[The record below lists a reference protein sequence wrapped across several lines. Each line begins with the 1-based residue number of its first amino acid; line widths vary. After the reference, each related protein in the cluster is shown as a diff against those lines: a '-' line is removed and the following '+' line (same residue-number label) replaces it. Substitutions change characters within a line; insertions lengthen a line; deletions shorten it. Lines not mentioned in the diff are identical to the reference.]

1 MFTHKSTNNSRPRL
15 LNKPSAGHSKRRNA
29 DSHASQNEKDE
40 EEEKLQNLK
49 EFRER
54 KKLEEIEI
62 DKRFFGAPI
71 EGTKQLGWLLNF
83 RSTSV
88 PEKLATGGSE
98 MEDNIHSSSLD
109 VSAVVLYFISD
120 EGEYFS
126 VTKVF
131 EPYFYIAVKDDHSF
145 TEVSNYLTSLDPL
158 VSLDIVEK
166 EDLNKMNHLSGIKA
180 KFMKLKFKNVQQLME
195 MRSKLLPIIEKN
207 KKKNQNSFEVLEE
220 ELLEEKD
227 FEDEFLDDL
236 DDYERGIRRKRKAK
250 LSTMDCVDKIIDIRE
265 YDIKY
270 HIRCAIDSDL
280 RVGYWYDVS
289 IEEGTVVL
297 SMRQDIEERAIPKV
311 CAFDIET
318 TKPPLMFPDPQSDR
332 IMMISYMIDG
342 HGYLIVNREIVSED
356 IENFDYTPKDEFP
369 GYFEVFNVENEKELL
384 LKWFSHM
391 QEEKP
396 CVYVTYNGD
405 YFDWPFIEERA
416 KVYSLNL
423 REHVGYYRLSGDSK
437 RLGSDTEYGS
447 SFGVHID
454 CLYWVIRD
462 SYLPHGSHGLKAV
475 TRAKLKYDPIE
486 VDPEEML
493 PLASSEPQKLASY
506 SVSDAVSTYYLY
518 MKYINP
524 FIFSLCN
531 IIPMP
536 PDEVLRK
543 GSGTLCETLLMVQA
557 FKGNIIFP
565 NRYQSD
571 PEKMY
576 KGHLIASE
584 TYIGGRVEGLKSGVY
599 RSDIP
604 HSFKLNPNRYQT
616 LIANVD
622 RALRFSIQVEQQ
634 LEVDQVANFDEVKQ
648 EIIDAL
654 LKLKETPERMEC
666 PKLYHLDV
674 GAMYPNIILTHRLQP
689 SAMVN
694 EDTCAQCIYNKP
706 ENDCKRIMKWHFR
719 AEYFTATR
727 SEFNIAKNTLMNE
740 NPDYTNEELRKRVG
754 EISQKAHKKKYNKES
769 MVKDATICQRENP
782 FYVNTV
788 REFRDRRYVLKD
800 KTKEW
805 KDKMKDPEFEEK
817 AKVMLVLYDSLQL
830 AHKCILNSFYGYVM
844 RKAARWYSME
854 MAGVVTYNG
863 AQIIR
868 MARELIDDIGTSL
881 ELDTDGIWCMLPG
894 SFPENFTLKL
904 TNGKK
909 RTISYPCLMLNADVA
924 QNFSNNQYQNFNP
937 ETGQWEKRS
946 ECSIFFEVDGPY
958 RAMILPAS
966 KEEGKSIK
974 KRYAVFNH
982 DGTLAELKGFE
993 IKRRGELKLI
1003 KIFQSQVF
1011 EQFLKGLTLKEC
1023 YDCVAEIANRWLDIL
1038 YTKGEGIET
1047 KQLFDY
1053 ITESSNMSK
1062 KLEEYGNQKAARI
1075 TAAKRL
1081 VDLFGEQ
1088 MVRDKGLVC
1097 SYIVAKKP
1105 ENASVTERVIPTIVF
1120 QKEESVCLTFLRKWT
1135 KDNSLTEIDLKEIV
1149 DWDYYIERLG
1159 SAIQK
1164 IITIP
1169 AALQAIEN
1177 PVPRVKHPDWLLKK
1191 LKENDSQSKQ
1201 RSLLSM
1207 LKSSSSTME
1216 DVNSDVM
1223 DSSDSTDE
1231 DGWTLKRKLD
1241 ENHLSDDE
1249 QVSQKK
1255 KKPNKKKKQQHES
1268 SDDEETNAPLGDGT
1282 MASFVQFYSNQLKD
1296 LVWHILEIRETDTP
1310 GLLNLFI
1317 CVGGKMRTMKIKVP
1331 RVIYLNFYKKQ
1342 QYDVEPR
1349 KKLPMLSS
1357 LLSENSVTNKQETFL
1372 YKKKFDEVVYQKNLQ
1387 SMYSEFSNPDIQ
1399 GVYETQ
1405 IDPVLRSILYIG
1417 ALCKVDPKSRSKL
1430 DSTSVLSVSDLIQ
1443 IDGNISK
1450 KTRGVSYLNDISN
1463 LQKLYLF
1470 ESYSD
1475 VRGIIGLFSFAT
1487 KKAYI
1492 FLIHSVEIQTVGLH
1506 PDRIFDEVLD
1516 QLLQTNSQLNIT
1528 EIEEF
1533 ELDVYKNRNDVI
1545 REINNILTR
1554 ERKASSL
1561 LMVQSPFSFQTKT
1574 AAEQA
1579 PILSEIPIIAIPFN
1593 DEDNKYQHALSGY
1606 WMNQC
1611 VKQMFIRYCAIEKWY
1626 QDMVSYSNYCGIPIG
1641 NIESNDF
1648 VMFLIDIMLGRS
1660 LQENYVLWLSKAN
1673 KPDLGGCENDA
1684 LQQQALISD
1693 EQLYSRSGS
1702 FINHSA
1708 CYHSVCVEFEL
1719 SHLDINAILQSNF
1732 IEETLD
1738 EKNTNASK
1746 FASTPEVFKIF
1757 KQLVS
1762 KLFADVHNEE
1772 ALSPQVPD
1780 LILANLYR
1788 WCSNSHAKM
1797 YHPEILSF
1805 VYRLQKKAFLQLCAH
1820 LKKSGCRIIYANFTK
1835 VVIDTGKNTID
1846 EATIYT
1852 DYLKSSLQQQKLFAW
1867 IDIEVKNMWSNL
1879 LWYNP
1884 RNYLGFKEDQETETG
1899 LVADPQIDILDEL
1912 PQAVKTHLIFYVSTY
1927 MYECLKFRR
1936 SLDEKMSTMKPEEFH
1951 KSQEEHAQEFLST
1964 KYSESLMDTMS
1975 NQLKQLT
1982 MQVMDSNNT
1991 NGKDI
1996 RLEFVNALCHL
2007 LSIDLFIR
2015 DEVNVLKRSLLKLL
2029 GVKEFSPESIFKRTQ
2044 HSFKLPDMICSYCS
2058 SCFDLE
2064 LGKGHDH
2071 GFKCQ
2076 HCTSDFDKNLIEGKL
2091 IDFTQ
2096 NKMISYQ
2103 LQDLQCS
2110 RCSQINP
2117 NNVME
2122 RCTCSGKWIPAQ
2134 AENKSEKI
2142 FETLRLL
2149 ESIAEQYHFETL
2161 SEILKYNF
2169 NSSNQKYY

>member
-1 MFTHKSTNNSRPRL
+1 MYTNKSNNKPRL
-15 LNKPSAGHSKRRNA
+15 LNKPTKKKGDHG
-29 DSHASQNEKDE
+29 SQQERLDDDEKA
-40 EEEKLQNLK
+40 QQLK
-49 EFRER
+49 EYREK

-62 DKRFFGAPI
+62 DKRFFGPQM
-71 EGTKQLGWLLNF
+71 EGTKNLGWLVNF
-83 RSTSV
+83 RATSV
-88 PEKLATGGSE
+88 PEKLTMGGSGG
-98 MEDNIHSSSLD
+98 EDDANSSDMDLA
-109 VSAVVLYFISD
+109 AVVLYFMSD
-120 EGEYFS
+120 EGDSFS

-131 EPYFYIAVKDDHSF
+131 EPYFYIAVKDDNSF
-145 TEVSNYLTSLDPL
+145 TEVCNYLTSMDPI
-158 VSLDIVEK
+158 VSLDIVDK
-166 EDLNKMNHLSGIKA
+166 EDLDKVNHLSGIKA
-180 KFMKLKFKNVQQLME
+180 KYLKLRFKNVQQLME

-207 KKKNQNSFEVLEE
+207 KKKSQDSFELLEE
-220 ELLEEKD
+220 ELLNEEM
-227 FEDEFLDDL
+227 EDQFLDDL

-250 LSTMDCVDKIIDIRE
+250 LSTIDCVDKIVDIRE

-270 HIRCAIDSDL
+270 HIRCAIDTDL
-280 RVGYWYDVS
+280 RVGYWYDISV
-289 IEEGTVVL
+289 EEGNVL
-297 SMRQDIEERAIPKV
+297 ISKREDIEERAVPKV

-342 HGYLIVNREIVSED
+342 HGYLIVNREIVAED

-405 YFDWPFIEERA
+405 FFDWPFIEQRA
-416 KVYSLNL
+416 SVYSLNL
-423 REHVGYYRLSGDSK
+423 RDHVGYYRMSGDCK
-437 RLGSDTEYGS
+437 KLGSDTLYGS
-447 SFGVHID
+447 SFGLHID

-462 SYLPHGSHGLKAV
+462 SYLPQGSHGLKAV
-475 TRAKLKYDPIE
+475 TKAKLKYDPIE
-486 VDPEEML
+486 VDPEDML
-493 PLASSEPQKLASY
+493 PFATSQPQKLASY

-576 KGHLIASE
+576 KGHLLASE

-604 HSFKLNPNRYQT
+604 YKFKLNPDRYQQ
-616 LIANVD
+616 LVDNVD
-622 RALRFSIQVEQQ
+622 RVIRFAIEVEQQ
-634 LEVDQVANFDEVKQ
+634 LKVEDVANFEELKQ
-648 EIIDAL
+648 EIIDGL
-654 LKLKETPERMEC
+654 LKLKEKPEREEC

-689 SAMVN
+689 SAIVN

-719 AEYFTATR
+719 AEYFTASR
-727 SEFNIAKNTLMNE
+727 SEFNIAKNSLMND
-740 NPDYTNEELRKRVG
+740 NPNFTNEELRKRVG

-800 KTKEW
+800 KSKEW
-805 KDKMKDPEFEEK
+805 KDKSKDPEFEEK
-817 AKVMLVLYDSLQL
+817 SKVMLVLYDSLQL

-868 MARELIDDIGTSL
+868 MARELIDDIGISL

-894 SFPENFTLKL
+894 SFPENYTLKL

-924 QNFSNNQYQNFNP
+924 QNFSNDQYQNFNP
-937 ETGQWEKRS
+937 ETGKWDKRA

-1011 EQFLKGLTLKEC
+1011 EQFLKGYSLSEC
-1023 YDCVAEIANRWLDIL
+1023 YQHVAEIANRWLDIL

-1062 KLEEYGNQKAARI
+1062 RLEEYGNQKAARI

-1105 ENASVTERVIPTIVF
+1105 ENASVTERVIPTVVF
-1120 QKEESVCLTFLRKWT
+1120 QKEESVCLSFLKKWT
-1135 KDNSLTEIDLKEIV
+1135 KDTSMTEIDLKEIV

-1169 AALQAIEN
+1169 AALQAIDN

-1191 LKENDSQSKQ
+1191 LRENASQSKQ
-1201 RSLLSM
+1201 RSLMDM
-1207 LKSSSSTME
+1207 LKKIPVTE
-1216 DVNSDVM
+1216 DS
-1223 DSSDSTDE
+1223 SSDSDE
-1231 DGWTLKRKLD
+1231 EMEDASGDEKPKSKSTKRKI
-1241 ENHLSDDE
+1241 DDVDDDSLGE
-1249 QVSQKK
+1249 EVGQKRKK
-1255 KKPNKKKKQQHES
+1255 KKKKNKTKKSKS
-1268 SDDEETNAPLGDGT
+1268 SDGNTLVNDGT
-1282 MASFVQFYSNQLKD
+1282 MASYVQFYSNQLKD
-1296 LVWHILEIRETDTP
+1296 LVWHVIEVRESETP
-1310 GLLNLFI
+1310 GLLKLFI
-1317 CVGGKMRTMKIKVP
+1317 SVGGKMRTFKIEVP
-1331 RVIYLNFYKKQ
+1331 RVVYLNFYQKQ
-1342 QYDVEPR
+1342 GESEEPH
-1349 KKLPMLSS
+1349 KKLPILSS
-1357 LLSENSVTNKQETFL
+1357 QLVETSVANKRDTFL
-1372 YKKKFDEVVYQKNLQ
+1372 YRKELLESYYQKNLQ
-1387 SMYSEFSNPDIQ
+1387 TIYSEFSNPHIQ

-1405 IDPVLRSILYIG
+1405 IDPVLRAVLSIG
-1417 ALCKVDPKSRSKL
+1417 SLCQVHPKSREKI
-1430 DSTSVLSVSDLIQ
+1430 DSANTLTVSDLVQ
-1443 IDGNISK
+1443 VDGSHSK
-1450 KTRGVSYLNDISN
+1450 KNPGVSYLKDVTN

-1470 ESYSD
+1470 ESCCD
-1475 VRGIIGLFSFAT
+1475 VRGVIGLFSFAN

-1492 FLIHSVEIQTVGLH
+1492 YLIHSIDLQTTGLH
-1506 PDRIFDEVLD
+1506 PDRLFDEVLD
-1516 QLLQTNSQLNIT
+1516 QIIEQSNLNIT

-1533 ELDVYKNRNDVI
+1533 ELDVFKNRVDVLK
-1545 REINNILTR
+1545 EINNILAK

-1561 LMVQSPFSFQTKT
+1561 LLVQSPFSYQTHS
-1574 AAEQA
+1574 ASEIA
-1579 PILSEIPIIAIPFN
+1579 PMLEEIPIVAIPFSE
-1593 DEDNKYQHALSGY
+1593 EDNKYQHALSAY
-1606 WMNQC
+1606 WTNNC
-1611 VKQMFIRYCAIEKWY
+1611 IKQMFIRYCAIEKWY
-1626 QDMVSYSNYCGIPIG
+1626 KDMTNYSNYCGIPIG

-1648 VMFLIDIMLGRS
+1648 VMHLIDMMFGRS
-1660 LQENYVLWLSKAN
+1660 LQNDYVLWLSKAN

-1684 LQQQALISD
+1684 LQQQALLSD
-1693 EQLYSRSGS
+1693 DQLYSRSGT

-1708 CYHSVCVEFEL
+1708 CYHSVCVEFDI
-1719 SHLDINAILQSNF
+1719 SHLDINAILQSSF
-1732 IEETLD
+1732 IEETID
-1738 EKNTNASK
+1738 DKISNSSK
-1746 FASTPEVFKIF
+1746 FSTVTEIFKIF
-1757 KQLVS
+1757 KQVVS
-1762 KLFADVHNEE
+1762 KMFADVHNDDNTC
-1772 ALSPQVPD
+1772 PDVPD
-1780 LILANLYR
+1780 LLLSNLYR
-1788 WCSNSHAKM
+1788 WCCNTHAKLF
-1797 YHPEILSF
+1797 HPEILAF
-1805 VYRLQKKAFLQLCAH
+1805 IYRLQKKVFLQLCAH
-1820 LKKSGCRIIYANFTK
+1820 FKKCGCRIIYANFTK
-1835 VVIDTGKNTID
+1835 IIVDTGKNTTD
-1846 EATIYT
+1846 EAKVYT
-1852 DYLKSSLQQQKLFAW
+1852 DYLKSSIQQQKLFTW
-1867 IDIEVKNMWSNL
+1867 VDIEVKNTWSNL
-1879 LWYNP
+1879 LWFNQD
-1884 RNYLGFKEDQETETG
+1884 NFLGFKEDQETETG
-1899 LVADPQIDILDEL
+1899 LSSDPHIDLLSEL
-1912 PQAVKTHLIFYVSTY
+1912 PESVRVHLVFYLSTY
-1927 MYECLKFRR
+1927 MYECLKYRR
-1936 SLDEKMSTMKPEEFH
+1936 SLDEKISTMKAEEVQ
-1951 KSQEEHAQEFLST
+1951 KIQEEHAQEYLTT
-1964 KYSESLMDTMS
+1964 KFSEGLMEVMS
-1975 NQLKQLT
+1975 NQLKELSLQLE
-1982 MQVMDSNNT
+1982 SE
-1991 NGKDI
+1991 KDI
-1996 RLEFVNALCHL
+1996 RLEFVNAICHM

-2029 GVKEFSPESIFKRTQ
+2029 GVKEFSSESMFKRSQNIFKV
-2044 HSFKLPDMICSYCS
+2044 PDMICSFCS
-2058 SCFDLE
+2058 SCCDLE
-2064 LGKGHDH
+2064 LGKPTTENI
-2071 GFKCQ
+2071 FKCK
-2076 HCTSDFDKNLIEGKL
+2076 HCSNDFDKSLIEGRL
-2091 IDFTQ
+2091 IDYVQ
-2096 NKMISYQ
+2096 NKMVGYQ

-2110 RCSQINP
+2110 RCSQINA
-2117 NNVME
+2117 NNVLE
-2122 RCTCSGKWIPAQ
+2122 RCHCSGKWISAQ
-2134 AENKSEKI
+2134 VENKSEKVADTI
-2142 FETLRLL
+2142 HLIHSISQQHNFDTLN
-2149 ESIAEQYHFETL
+2149 
-2161 SEILKYNF
+2161 EIISYMLK
-2169 NSSNQKYY
+2169 KKK